1 MKELNQN
8 YKSIIIEDILL
19 EGKREAISK
28 WGNTFEVEEYIEK
41 FMNKKNGVRLK
52 IGNPL
57 NDIDYWHSKKTFNE
71 FKEFIDSFQSKSQI
85 KNNKKYNL
93 KITNDGKG
101 KLIDLIDDYEIWFVG
116 SADAAK
122 QLGRFYKGIS
132 AKWCICTDNADYYWN
147 NDHKNDTFYFLIKKE
162 PEHNQFDK
170 LAFEF
175 KANGEIKIW
184 DLNNRKNTFNDGHII
199 SFMKENFKWIDK
211 VSDVERYFLNPVKI
225 KENEDGTINVYGSI
239 YLDEMNLSEFPWKNK
254 YVINELFGSLYI
266 QFNDF
271 KNFDACPKI
280 IHGDFDYSNNPI
292 ENFDNLPKVDGT
304 IFNE

>member
-1 MKELNQN
+1 MKNLV
-8 YKSIIIEDILL
+8 KSYNEIIFEDVLL

-41 FMNKKNGVRLK
+41 FMNKNNGIRLK
-52 IGNPL
+52 VALPY
-57 NDIDYWHSKKTFNE
+57 NDIDYWHSKKSFNDFNE
-71 FKEFIDSFQSKSQI
+71 FIDAFQSKSQV
-85 KNNKKYNL
+85 KKDKKYNL
-93 KITNDGKG
+93 TLTDDGKG

-122 QLGRFYKGIS
+122 QLGRFYKGTS

-162 PEHNQFDK
+162 PEYNQFDK

-175 KANGEIKIW
+175 KATNEIKIW
-184 DLNNRKNTFNDGHII
+184 DLNNRKNTFNDEHII
-199 SFMKENFKWIDK
+199 SFMKENFKWINK
-211 VSDVERYFLNPVKI
+211 VSDIEKYFLNPVKI

-239 YLDEMNLSEFPWKNK
+239 YLDELNLSEFPWKNK
-254 YVINELFGSLYI
+254 YIINELFGSLYI
-266 QFNDF
+266 QFNHF
-271 KNFDACPKI
+271 KNFNDCPKI

-292 ENFDNLPKVDGT
+292 ENFDMFPTVDGN
-304 IFNE
+304 IFSE